1 MEIKRA
7 IRKIIALGTG
17 ATMVGAT
24 VLGAMAAAD
33 LGSYPAPFVED
44 STFNAVSIV
53 GANAKAADSIGV
65 ADILLGLA
73 YVEGAVVSETTATT
87 TLEGDAYKISK
98 SSDALNLFE
107 YLSADS
113 GTSGDELVNG
123 PVGTV
128 TKSEL
133 NALADGSIT
142 NEKGTFTYNQ
152 YIIMP
157 ENASIVY
164 DVDSDVSDDPAL
176 YLKFVD
182 ASLGYLYRLS
192 FASALKSDI
201 DSADDFDDLDN
212 KKISLLGKEFT
223 IIDTDNST
231 GELDLMAGAVQDTL
245 TEGESKTYTING
257 IDYET
262 EVIIITDV
270 TTPQVK
276 FKINGETT
284 DALLATETFKLAD
297 GTEIGVKEI
306 LPNEAGDVT
315 QDLVE
320 FYLGA
325 EKMTL
330 TDALFG
336 TANWAGTLTVSGEDV
351 SNVYLDIVGTF
362 PSSGTDVSISKLDIN
377 WTTGDDYFVP
387 IGGKLSDQLEADQ
400 KDELFLNN
408 LDFEFTGVDF
418 GETEEIKIRA
428 AAADKMKVSV
438 PTKTGGD
445 LSFYA
450 FYSLDNT
457 SVLLGKSA
465 DRPLITDANIPI
477 NKNYQFIVSSGYYSH
492 LLEATYFDTAN
503 TRVTFKDVG
512 LGTSFKVT
520 ANTEG
525 TFYLDGYA
533 YTFTA
538 NYDNGEANFTS
549 FVSGNDAEGEI
560 WTPSEAKVKI
570 SVFDNTTGLVE
581 FTEYRKG
588 PGDGSASDVKHVN
601 VTVTDAGSASTEKI
615 TTNSPTS
622 NDANFAMTSWDSETN
637 YLDGYTRWGTHVEYE
652 TPTGGQNPVTITYP
666 IAEATAD
673 VYITSGVVST
683 AAAAGEATG
692 LVQIDVASAVL
703 DSEVADWTAQNVIV
717 VGGPCVNTV
726 AAELM
731 GSPADCAAGFEEG
744 KAKLKLFEDENV
756 ALLVAGYS
764 ADDTRRACT
773 VLKNYADYA
782 DTLVGTEVEM
792 TATSDADIA
801 LAVPVVEEPVV
812 E

>member
-1 MEIKRA
+1 MMEIKRA
-7 IRKIIALGTG
+7 IKKIIALGTG

-33 LGSYPAPFVED
+33 LGSYPAPFVVG
-44 STFNAVSIV
+44 STYDAVAIV

-65 ADILLGLA
+65 ADILLGLSF
-73 YVEGAVVSETTATT
+73 VEGQAASTTTAVT

-98 SSDALNLFE
+98 SSDELNLFE

-113 GTSGDELVNG
+113 GSDELANG
-123 PVGTV
+123 PIGTV

-133 NALADGSIT
+133 SALADGSIT

-164 DVDSDVSDDPAL
+164 DIDSDVSDDPAL

-270 TTPQVK
+270 TNSQVK

-297 GTEIGVKEI
+297 GTEIGIKEI

-325 EKMTL
+325 EKMTI
-330 TDALFG
+330 TDTAFG
-336 TANWAGTLTVSGEDV
+336 TANWGGTLTVGGEDV
-351 SNVYLDIVGTF
+351 SNVYVDVVGTF
-362 PSSGTDVSISKLDIN
+362 PSSGTDVSISKIDIN
-377 WTTGDDYFVP
+377 WTTGDDYYVP

-400 KDELFLNN
+400 KDQLFLNN

-428 AAADKMKVSV
+428 GAADKMKVSV

-445 LSFYA
+445 LNFYA
-450 FYSLDNT
+450 FYST
-457 SVLLGKSA
+457 ATVIALGKDA
-465 DRPLITDANIPI
+465 TRPLVTDHSTPI
-477 NKNYQFIVSSGYYSH
+477 EKNFQFIVSSGYYSH

-512 LGTSFKVT
+512 LGNSFKVT
-520 ANTEG
+520 AAEGDTG

-538 NYDNGEANFTS
+538 SYTAGTANFTS
-549 FVSGNDAEGEI
+549 FGTDIEGEI

-570 SVFDNTTGLVE
+570 SSAANITGLVE

-588 PGDGSASDVKHVN
+588 PGDGAAANVKHIN
-601 VTVTDAGSASTEKI
+601 VTVTDAGAGTTDKI
-615 TTNSPTS
+615 TTSTPTS
-622 NDANFAMTSWDSETN
+622 NDANFGTMTSWDSKTN
-637 YLDGYTRWGTHVEYE
+637 YYDGYTRWGTYVEYE

-683 AAAAGEATG
+683 TSAGGEIGG
-692 LVQIDVASAVL
+692 LTQVDVASAML
-703 DSEVADWTAQNVIV
+703 DSEVIDWTATNVIV

-731 GSPADCAAGFEEG
+731 GNPADCAAGFEEG
-744 KAKLKLFEDENV
+744 KAKIKLFEDENV

-773 VLKNYADYA
+773 VMKNYKDYA
-782 DTLVGTEVEM
+782 ADLVGTEVEM
-792 TATSDADIA
+792 TATTDADIE
-801 LAVPVVEEPVV
+801 LAAPVVE
-812 E
+812 